1 MSLTIFNS
9 KLQEEKIPPKP
20 FVYEYGGVDYDGK
33 AFAKTESQDEYG
45 VVSGK
50 QMFFF
55 QKINWNITLKSTSH
69 LSTVDL
75 KTRGKIGI
83 ILWIIVDNYN
93 LQSY

>member
-1 MSLTIFNS
+1 MSLRIFNS

-33 AFAKTESQDEYG
+33 AFAETESQDEYG

-55 QKINWNITLKSTSH
+55 N
-69 LSTVDL
+69 
-75 KTRGKIGI
+75 R
-83 ILWIIVDNYN
+83 
-93 LQSY
+93 